1 MKGEYGVRSRGQV
14 LEILLE
20 GVLGDSDE
28 VVEDLSDNSEDHH
41 QVQNQVPEASSLVLI
56 RSASSDQEPT
66 FIEPPPEP
74 SGGIDLPGFVRRR
87 TSQLRETLHS
97 PKPIQD
103 GADDPL
109 LLKLSLIH
117 I

>member
-28 VVEDLSDNSEDHH
+28 VVEDLSDNAEDRH

-56 RSASSDQEPT
+56 RS
-66 FIEPPPEP
+66 P
-74 SGGIDLPGFVRRR
+74 S
-87 TSQLRETLHS
+87 
-97 PKPIQD
+97 
-103 GADDPL
+103 
-109 LLKLSLIH
+109 
-117 I
+117 